1 MQGKIVTILICGL
14 LLSGC
19 GGGQDDQSTKD
30 GSRPH
35 LIPPSSAPAA
45 LPSSSPAVS
54 RSQTLQPAS
63 PSPGASGLQKM
74 GVEVE
79 QGRIIIDTRRAK
91 AYLDALGRQ
100 LESGIRQ
107 GTQKAG
113 KQAPQGADLGIRVS
127 PDKVEIDLNRTRHFM
142 QEWIEAVRIFGE
154 ELNRSLGPLP

>member
-14 LLSGC
+14 LLNGC
-19 GGGQDDQSTKD
+19 GGGQDDQSAK
-30 GSRPH
+30 GVSRPH
-35 LIPPSSAPAA
+35 LIPPNTSPAP

-54 RSQTLQPAS
+54 RTQTLQPAS
-63 PSPGASGLQKM
+63 PSPGSSGLKKM

-79 QGRIIIDTRRAK
+79 PGRIIIDTRRAK

-100 LESGIRQ
+100 LEKGIRQ

-127 PDKVEIDLNRTRHFM
+127 PDRVEIDLNRTRHFM
-142 QEWIEAVRIFGE
+142 QQWIEAVKIFGE
-154 ELNRSLGPLP
+154 ELNRSLAPLP